1 MQLIGRLMVIL
12 MFLTL
17 IHGDMSPF
25 KVLLTV
31 LNFGLLVCVAVGFKT
46 KLASLVLVCA
56 LPTVHAVIQA

>member
-1 MQLIGRLMVIL
+1 MVIL

-46 KLASLVLVCA
+46 KLASLVLVCQNN
-56 LPTVHAVIQA
+56 L